1 MTKASDSLRLGPEE
15 WFTLTVTREGIL
27 PLPERLV
34 RALHLEPGEMVS
46 MERWP
51 GTLYLETMTA
61 CLSSLEESLRLERH
75 WSVFKVFLCRP
86 LAVVESNGLDLPI
99 PSNLFP
105 LDPGDRVVLQVLY
118 RGPFPELYL
127 YPGGLAELG
136 RALAHERE
144 TRSGPRVKTVGES
157 LLRPPTRRT

>member
-1 MTKASDSLRLGPEE
+1 
-15 WFTLTVTREGIL
+15 L

-34 RALHLEPGEMVS
+34 RALRLESGEMVS

-51 GTLYLETMTA
+51 GTLYLEPMTA
-61 CLSSLEESLRLERH
+61 FLSALEETLSFERP

-86 LAVVESNGLDLPI
+86 LAVVEGNGLDLPI
-99 PSNLFP
+99 PSDLFP

-136 RALAHERE
+136 RALARERE
-144 TRSGPRVKTVGES
+144 APSGLREKVVSET
-157 LLRPPTRRT
+157 LLRPPTRSR